1 MPLSL
6 PLTKILALSY
16 DLYLG
21 RKRQAEW
28 EASPEKH
35 SDTAAAEWSS
45 EEQSSVPFWTGKTEL
60 LLVAAAPYPIHAASP
75 QWCSLLGVSE
85 HDLKGCG
92 FKVFDKDLIAHTQVL
107 LFLHFYPPAHLAV
120 DATNL
125 AFCAQFLA
133 IFKSICVRT
142 KLSCS

>member
-92 FKVFDKDLIAHTQVL
+92 FKVFDTDFRPHTQVL
-107 LFLHFYPPAHLAV
+107 LFSPPAQLGRRY
-120 DATNL
+120 NKPYIL
-125 AFCAQFLA
+125 
-133 IFKSICVRT
+133 CVILLHT
-142 KLSCS
+142 